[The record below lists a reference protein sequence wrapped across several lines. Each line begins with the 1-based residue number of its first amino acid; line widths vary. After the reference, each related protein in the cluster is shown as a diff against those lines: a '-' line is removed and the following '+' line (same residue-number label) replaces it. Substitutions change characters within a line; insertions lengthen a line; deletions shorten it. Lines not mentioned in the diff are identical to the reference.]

1 MDINI
6 FNLDD
11 IFNYRVYTNEEK
23 QFIKLDYDCVMYN
36 QIYKSYAFYESKFPT
51 GYENMIGFDKV
62 IEQIVVQS
70 LDNSPIQEYNKRLIY
85 N

>member
-36 QIYKSYAFYESKFPT
+36 IWGKNILPSSSQ
-51 GYENMIGFDKV
+51 MI
-62 IEQIVVQS
+62 
-70 LDNSPIQEYNKRLIY
+70 
-85 N
+85 